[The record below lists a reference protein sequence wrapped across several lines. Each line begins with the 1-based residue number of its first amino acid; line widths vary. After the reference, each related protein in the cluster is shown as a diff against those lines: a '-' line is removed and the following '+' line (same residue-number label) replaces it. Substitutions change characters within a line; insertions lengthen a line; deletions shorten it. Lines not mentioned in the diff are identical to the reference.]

1 MLVIR
6 PEQYEALAA
15 ARREDFV
22 RVAMD
27 ELRGR
32 FAQAA
37 ALDVGALRGLVEDG
51 LAAAADYG
59 LYADEEIMP
68 FLGCRVVY
76 GEDFPLGEP
85 DDWAREILDDDGL
98 DADEKA
104 AQLDAQLA
112 ALEHLTGE
120 GGDA

>member
-1 MLVIR
+1 MSASIR
-6 PEQYEALAA
+6 DLLASGAWNDLAA
-15 ARREDFV
+15 WLPRDLDQLAAESLGFQRRRAIQSPSDFV

-51 LAAAADYG
+51 LAAAEDYG

-76 GEDFPLGEP
+76 G
-85 DDWAREILDDDGL
+85 ARYPSTTSGVSFV
-98 DADEKA
+98 
-104 AQLDAQLA
+104 
-112 ALEHLTGE
+112 
-120 GGDA
+120 